1 MSSRFSAY
9 VAAHRAEQERATLA
23 LPALRARARAEA
35 ALAASRI
42 GDRVGAERVLL
53 FGSLARGSFGPG
65 SDIDLAVEGL
75 APGRLVDAMAAAEEG
90 CPFKIDI
97 VPLHAARPELVRR
110 ILDEG
115 TVLWSR

>member
-53 FGSLARGSFGPG
+53 FGSLARGSFGSD